1 MGVVVINKAPVII
14 EYLYSELTSTL
25 PPIKHLSSCKHNRI
39 SQTKRKRGIYKAFTR
54 IYEYKNII
62 CN

>member
-1 MGVVVINKAPVII
+1 MGVVAINKAPTI

-25 PPIKHLSSCKHNRI
+25 PPIKHLSSCRHKRI
-39 SQTKRKRGIYKAFTR
+39 SQTKRKRGIYKAFTH